1 MLSLSLSLSLIFS
14 LSLSSARDGSL
25 YATRR
30 DQIYKFNRNG
40 VGIESGFPKKTRKV
54 YKRAPKSA
62 GAAVQ
67 DRYGRVYMFKGWQSF
82 LLETVMFYR
91 EIVLLSFHSV
101 FSMSA
106 IQILCIININ
116 NIIQVVRYF
125 VTRTMN
131 WTKAIR
137 KESSGKVISTV
148 KYRQPSLGMMEEF
161 TYSR

>member
-1 MLSLSLSLSLIFS
+1 MLFLYWQKTTRVTSVLIILSIYSYSYICINTKFYNYHKS
-14 LSLSSARDGSL
+14 QYWCALSLSSARDGSL

-40 VGIESGFPKKTRKV
+40 VGIQSGFPKKTRKV

-91 EIVLLSFHSV
+91 EIVLLSFHFV

-116 NIIQVVRYF
+116 NISI
-125 VTRTMN
+125 
-131 WTKAIR
+131 WL
-137 KESSGKVISTV
+137 S
-148 KYRQPSLGMMEEF
+148 YR
-161 TYSR
+161 